1 MTLSSPEHKCEPPPL
16 IPWPHSPG
24 PGIKIFPDPIS
35 HPSHFLSLSS
45 CYTSA
50 HTPWEPLCSWPFY
63 FLPFLPFLTSLPSVC
78 TVHLPNPQLLGPLS
92 AFLPHTRKPAVL
104 NRGDSV
110 LHSPFLGHR
119 TLVLV

>member
-1 MTLSSPEHKCEPPPL
+1 MWATSPHPVATLSWTRHQDSTSE
-16 IPWPHSPG
+16 
-24 PGIKIFPDPIS
+24 IFPDPIS

-104 NRGDSV
+104 NRGDSG

-119 TLVLV
+119 ALVLV